1 LGIDPWTRKAR
12 GRPQTLAR
20 EMSYRWVE
28 HTAEL
33 ELEVEAVSEEAIFAD
48 ALHALA
54 ELLGEGARGAGVSRE
69 VVVDAGERSVLL
81 VGWLDELV
89 YLAETEDLVP
99 EEVERLELSQRGVR
113 STVRFLRANPRHV
126 VKGATYHRL
135 RFERSDRGFRAT
147 VVLDV

>member
-12 GRPQTLAR
+12 GRPQALAR

-33 ELEVEAVSEEAIFAD
+33 ELEIEAVSEEAIFAD
-48 ALHALA
+48 ALQALA
-54 ELLGEGARGAGVSRE
+54 ELLGEGSRGARVSRE
-69 VVVDAGERSVLL
+69 VVVEAGERSVLL

-113 STVRFLRANPRHV
+113 STVRCLRGNPRHV